1 MAPVCVARRLSLPLL
16 CLFVLFFIARVNP
29 LLMYNRQTLLDL
41 RLVASDLTNTTY
53 TGHKTLPP
61 FLCGIPANLCR
72 TLAPASRRKRFRR
85 RGKRSGLL
93 VKLKA
98 YLVRS
103 SPAPWNKRGS
113 VPHHVFSPRSLEP
126 IDAWLVPVVASD
138 QMSQP
143 RKIFPHLRRRGAN
156 LQNLRPL
163 CRVSQSA
170 TNTLTST
177 RFGLVNTRSLSNKTF
192 ISRDLFMTQ
201 GLDFLCITETWL
213 RAGESSVFTDL
224 LPDDSCFLNS
234 PRISGRGG
242 GLAVVFKKQYKC
254 KPLPLS
260 TLRSSFELSLS
271 WVALTQC
278 SVLWFTDSNTIRT
291 S

>member
-61 FLCGIPANLCR
+61 FLAGIPANLCR

-126 IDAWLVPVVASD
+126 IDAWLVPVDVPAAKD
-138 QMSQP
+138 
-143 RKIFPHLRRRGAN
+143 FPSSSSARCEPTEPAAA
-156 LQNLRPL
+156 
-163 CRVSQSA
+163 VS
-170 TNTLTST
+170 
-177 RFGLVNTRSLSNKTF
+177 
-192 ISRDLFMTQ
+192 
-201 GLDFLCITETWL
+201 
-213 RAGESSVFTDL
+213 
-224 LPDDSCFLNS
+224 
-234 PRISGRGG
+234 
-242 GLAVVFKKQYKC
+242 GLAVSHEHADLHQSDAVQTA
-254 KPLPLS
+254 PAALP
-260 TLRSSFELSLS
+260 RSSKKMAAVLKMISKNFAELAELMK
-271 WVALTQC
+271 
-278 SVLWFTDSNTIRT
+278 
-291 S
+291 

>member
-16 CLFVLFFIARVNP
+16 CLFVLGFFIARVNP

-113 VPHHVFSPRSLEP
+113 VPHHVFSPGSLEP
-126 IDAWLVPVVASD
+126 IDAWLVPVVGSD

-156 LQNLRPL
+156 LRNLRPL

-177 RFGLVNTRSLSNKTF
+177 RIKKRHKTRRGRRAK
-192 ISRDLFMTQ
+192 
-201 GLDFLCITETWL
+201 L
-213 RAGESSVFTDL
+213 RRAAV
-224 LPDDSCFLNS
+224 
-234 PRISGRGG
+234 SG
-242 GLAVVFKKQYKC
+242 
-254 KPLPLS
+254 S
-260 TLRSSFELSLS
+260 
-271 WVALTQC
+271 
-278 SVLWFTDSNTIRT
+278 
-291 S
+291 